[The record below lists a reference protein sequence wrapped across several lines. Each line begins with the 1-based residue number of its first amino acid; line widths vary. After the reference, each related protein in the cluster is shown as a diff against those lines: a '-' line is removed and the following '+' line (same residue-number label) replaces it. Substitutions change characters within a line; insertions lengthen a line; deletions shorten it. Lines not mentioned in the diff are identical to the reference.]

1 MIKMSAVSIYVGG
14 ADTVSAPSPV
24 RTETYF
30 SLLLLQTVSAELS
43 FILAMALYPD
53 VQAKAKAEIDA
64 VVGHDRFPTNTDFAN
79 MPYLNAMYLEILRWN
94 QVVPLGVCIH
104 VCALNPRVC

>member
-1 MIKMSAVSIYVGG
+1 MG
-14 ADTVSAPSPV
+14 
-24 RTETYF
+24 
-30 SLLLLQTVSAELS
+30 
-43 FILAMALYPD
+43 LYPE
-53 VQAKAKAEIDA
+53 VQQKARAEIDA
-64 VVGHDRFPTNTDFAN
+64 VVGHDRLPTYADFAN